1 MKFSKEERLRIGQ
14 EIYNDEITKFE
25 ASEKYG
31 IGIDT
36 ARTYMRLYRDT
47 NGLQKKGIAKLVCNS
62 KLLEMTATQ
71 EFQEYK
77 SMTKEQLICELV
89 NAQINEARLKKGYEV
104 KGVGSEKEFSPL
116 ENKNIK

>member
-14 EIYNDEITKFE
+14 EIYNNEITKFE
-25 ASEKYG
+25 ASEKYC

-47 NGLQKKGIAKLVCNS
+47 NGLHKKATINS
-62 KLLEMTATQ
+62 NMLEMATTSGL
-71 EFQEYK
+71 EEYR